1 MLTLYD
7 SGSGKARPK
16 RDLGLVWTPKNLAMV
31 NAKEMAR
38 SSTFTVDVN
47 PANDHAR
54 RGSGGGGGALGG
66 REEVGGGKRGQAG
79 VSTLF
84 GELEELLGWEWGG
97 FFDRRKGKVL
107 PVVL

>member
-31 NAKEMAR
+31 NAKEIAR

-66 REEVGGGKRGQAG
+66 REEVGGGGRGG
-79 VSTLF
+79 RRVCLRCLGNWRSYSGGSGGGSST
-84 GELEELLGWEWGG
+84 GEKAR
-97 FFDRRKGKVL
+97 FC
-107 PVVL
+107 P